1 MKKRKEKESS
11 AIRYLS
17 SFKGYLG
24 IGEKQVRPFVK
35 EKNTTKTKVIVYT
48 MFDQKLQHVNVS
60 VFCCRFEYGVFR
72 YLFYVYSTN

>member
-48 MFDQKLQHVNVS
+48 MFDQKLQHVNIGKRGCKV
-60 VFCCRFEYGVFR
+60 E
-72 YLFYVYSTN
+72 